1 MKGKIFTDKT
11 VDDIFR
17 EIFPSL
23 YAEEEQRIDRNKAFS
38 DVLDKVDSAKVPGT
52 KASIDLKNGKGTCK
66 VTKRDADGNES
77 TVREYDIDITNDKP
91 SIVEKGITAGDK
103 LKEKQS
109 REIPIKTKEEK
120 LKELDNTL
128 AAHDAVEGFKDFS
141 EQDEQIR
148 HGLEINKHV
157 VPPAVDDS
165 FRTNIIKNN
174 PEVLNDGNFMTAL
187 DELEK
192 QLQEYENNIQEK
204 SCCKACCDKVH
215 GCKEGKKKDYEQVNH
230 PEHYNQYSV
239 EAIDMIEKVY
249 GLYLAWKW
257 CEITA
262 FKYRLRMGTKPGN
275 ELAQDLE
282 KEKWYLN
289 KAKEL
294 KERYMENKNNTWDV
308 ENLSGRDDVT
318 ISW

>member
-11 VDDIFR
+11 VDDIFK

-38 DVLDKVDSAKVPGT
+38 NLLDEVDKAKTPGT
-52 KASIDLKNGKGTCK
+52 RASIDLKNGKGTCK
-66 VTKRDADGNES
+66 VTKRDADGKES

-103 LKEKQS
+103 VETKES

-120 LKELDNTL
+120 LKELDSTL

-157 VPPAVDDS
+157 VPPTVDDS

-174 PEVLNDGNFMTAL
+174 PEVINDGNFMNAL

-192 QLQEYENNIQEK
+192 QLQEYENCIQEK
-204 SCCKACCDKVH
+204 NCKECHNKIH
-215 GCKEGKKKDYEQVNH
+215 GCKEEEKKDYEQVNH

-239 EAIDMIEKVY
+239 EVIDMIEKVF

-275 ELAQDLE
+275 ELQQDLE

-289 KAKEL
+289 KANEL
-294 KERYMENKNNTWDV
+294 KNKYNKYGNIKDTV
-308 ENLSGRDDVT
+308 NLSGRDDVT
-318 ISW
+318 VSW